1 MANNINLDLEQLK
14 GLGIE
19 NAEDALKAIKNA
31 AEVAKNGNASADV
44 AKQLADTVVTEL
56 KSIREDIVALQNR
69 TAEEDGATELKAL
82 EESGLK
88 KAFDAGTPEQKAA
101 ILAEA
106 EEKHGTG
113 IARLGLL
120 SGNFEKALTA
130 PLSSLDSNTETVKHL
145 RDTHNMVVAVAAIT
159 GAIEKGRNGTP
170 KVHADEME
178 GVYKLLE
185 RDGNFDME
193 TYRKAAADVWDT
205 ATAGDGAE
213 WLPTNMTPEY
223 IDAIFMP
230 LEVASLFRRVTM
242 TSKTFKMPRVIGR
255 SRAGL
260 MGETTTADDIY
271 TNKAPVSQQ
280 ESTDITFAARKLGV
294 LQGFSDEV
302 EQDAIVPTAQMV
314 LRSIG
319 DGIGASIEDTVLNG
333 SRDTFNDLDNASGGN
348 ELWTTTA
355 AAQGRELWDGIRKA
369 MGSTVKIDSGGTL
382 TVAQL
387 RSARKKMGRYAKNPR
402 ELVWII
408 SVNSLMEVLGLPEV
422 ITVDKYGAGAT
433 ILQGEIGRIDNIRI
447 VVSEFVYTNLAA
459 TGVYTGAGNTK
470 TAMYLVWVPA
480 WAFGDRRQVRIE
492 QDRMITSQLNYAV
505 GSWRGDFRKLYGSET
520 TEAQIYNL
528 SA

>member
-1 MANNINLDLEQLK
+1 MANNINLDLDQLK

-31 AEVAKNGNASADV
+31 AEVAKNGNTSTDA
-44 AKQLADTVVTEL
+44 AKQLAETVVTEL

-69 TAEEDGATELKAL
+69 TSEEEAANELKSL

-88 KAFDAGTPEQKAA
+88 KAFNAGTPEQKAE

-106 EEKHGTG
+106 EAKHGTG

-120 SGNFEKALTA
+120 AGNFEKALTS
-130 PLSSLDSNTETVKHL
+130 PVSSLDGNVETIKHL
-145 RDTHNMVVAVAAIT
+145 RDTHNMVIAVAAVT

-170 KVHADEME
+170 KIHAEDME
-178 GVYKLLE
+178 NVYKLLE
-185 RDGNFDME
+185 RDGHFDMD
-193 TYRKAAADVWDT
+193 TYRKAAADTWDT
-205 ATAGDGAE
+205 TTSGDGSE

-223 IDAIFMP
+223 VDAIFMP

-242 TSKTFKMPRVIGR
+242 TSKSFKMPRVTGR

-402 ELVWII
+402 
-408 SVNSLMEVLGLPEV
+408 SSGS
-422 ITVDKYGAGAT
+422 AGSHH
-433 ILQGEIGRIDNIRI
+433 G
-447 VVSEFVYTNLAA
+447 
-459 TGVYTGAGNTK
+459 
-470 TAMYLVWVPA
+470 
-480 WAFGDRRQVRIE
+480 
-492 QDRMITSQLNYAV
+492 
-505 GSWRGDFRKLYGSET
+505 
-520 TEAQIYNL
+520 
-528 SA
+528 